1 MRIDRRVQGLL
12 VALLASLAGQAPAG
26 PPEGGAT
33 ASAVAHWEALPIRE
47 RQRQRE
53 SVQAW
58 WRMTDAD
65 RARLRAAAAAFV
77 ALDPAS
83 QSALRARFAALDTDA
98 RHGWLLGPS
107 LGDYYPRLQTLL
119 GYVTEAERLPLLRCL
134 QSMPPQE
141 LDVLVRLAFST
152 PPSRRAALRAELVR
166 QAPVRRMAWLLA
178 QVER

>member
-1 MRIDRRVQGLL
+1 MPWPL
-12 VALLASLAGQAPAG
+12 PA
-26 PPEGGAT
+26 
-33 ASAVAHWEALPIRE
+33 
-47 RQRQRE
+47 
-53 SVQAW
+53 
-58 WRMTDAD
+58 
-65 RARLRAAAAAFV
+65 
-77 ALDPAS
+77 
-83 QSALRARFAALDTDA
+83 
-98 RHGWLLGPS
+98 
-107 LGDYYPRLQTLL
+107 PRLQPLL

>member
-1 MRIDRRVQGLL
+1 MRTDRRGA
-12 VALLASLAGQAPAG
+12 ALLAVILASSAGQAHAG
-26 PPEGGAT
+26 PADGPT
-33 ASAVAHWEALPIRE
+33 PAVVARWEALPIRE
-47 RQRQRE
+47 RQRQRA

-58 WRMTDAD
+58 WRMADAD
-65 RARLRAAAAAFV
+65 RARLREAAVAFA

-83 QSALRARFAALDTDA
+83 QSALRNRFAALDPGA
-98 RHGWLLGPS
+98 RHGWLLGPT
-107 LGDYYPRLQTLL
+107 LGYYYPRLQPLL

-141 LDVLVRLAFST
+141 LEVLVRLAFST

-166 QAPVRRMAWLLA
+166 QAPARRMVWLLA